1 MNLALAQRTRWS
13 YDGASMI
20 FQTKCSGCGRR
31 TGSTCSDCR
40 DALLAA
46 KVDNVPGAP
55 QSVLYAVAY
64 QGRARRLILGLK
76 YRNERATAR
85 LLADVLV
92 HQLKPDHLNADVVTW
107 APTSNFRR
115 RQRGHDQAELIARAV
130 ARQIRR
136 PCRSFLVHHG
146 QNVQTGAGRQQRL
159 HGPRFQARRCRGCL
173 HVLVVDDV
181 VTTGATL
188 RAAADALSAAGA
200 ARVSTIAVAAT
211 PALAARR

>member
-1 MNLALAQRTRWS
+1 MNLALDHRTRWHN
-13 YDGASMI
+13 DGVSMI
-20 FQTKCSGCGRR
+20 FHTRCSGCGRSIR
-31 TGSTCSDCR
+31 SICSDCR

-46 KVDNVPGAP
+46 KVENIPGAP
-55 QSVLYAVAY
+55 QSVHYAVAY
-64 QGRARRLILGLK
+64 EGRARQLILGLK

-92 HQLKPDHLNADVVTW
+92 HRLKPDHRNADVVTW
-107 APTSNFRR
+107 APTSNHRR

-130 ARQIRR
+130 ARQIHR
-136 PCRSFLVHHG
+136 PCRPFLVH
-146 QNVQTGAGRQQRL
+146 QARVSQTGAGRQQRL
-159 HGPRFQARRCRGCL
+159 HSPQFRARQCRGCM

-200 ARVSTIAVAAT
+200 SRVSTIAVAAT
-211 PALAARR
+211 PVLGSRR